1 MIRLEIESG
10 MPAGV
15 ETEARRFPFRVGR
28 TAAMDLPLEAPGVW
42 DLHFQLERD
51 PDRGIRLVSG
61 PGALVLVNGIRV
73 EEAELRNG
81 DRIECGAVALRFWI
95 GGVSQEGLGVREAL
109 TWLGLAGVTAV
120 EVAICW
126 WLHQ

>member
-1 MIRLEIESG
+1 MIRLAIEAG
-10 MPAGV
+10 LPAGS
-15 ETEARRFPFRVGR
+15 EIEARRFPFRVGR
-28 TAAMDLPLEAPGVW
+28 KASMDLPLEAPGVW

-51 PDRGIRLVSG
+51 PGRGIRLVAG
-61 PGALVLVNGIRV
+61 EGALVLVNGAPV
-73 EEAELRNG
+73 ESADLRNG
-81 DRIECGAVALRFWI
+81 DRIECGAVRLRFWL
-95 GGVSQEGLGVREAL
+95 GGASQGGLAVREAL